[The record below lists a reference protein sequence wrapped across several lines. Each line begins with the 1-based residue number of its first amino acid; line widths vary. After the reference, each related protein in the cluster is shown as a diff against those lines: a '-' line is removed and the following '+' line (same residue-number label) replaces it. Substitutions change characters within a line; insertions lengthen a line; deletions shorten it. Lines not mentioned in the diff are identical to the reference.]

1 MRTDPVTTRTSVS
14 RAHRAAAHAAAFA
27 ALLFSLLVSL
37 PARADQ
43 PPTPAPQDY
52 RIGSGDLLKITV
64 FGSPD
69 LATDARVA
77 ESGTITCPLIGT
89 VQVAGLSTNAAE
101 ALLAKRYVDG
111 GFLRSPQISVLVS
124 EYQSQKVSVL
134 GYVTK
139 PGQYPLRASSKILD
153 LLAEAGGVV
162 PQTSSDQATLVRLSG
177 VKATIDLDALFRG
190 DPTQNLDVAG
200 GDRIYVPKAEQF
212 YVYGQVN
219 RPGVYRLERDMTLSR
234 AISASGGLTARG
246 TERRAIVKRRDKDG
260 KEAEYSVRGTDVLK
274 PDDILFIKESL
285 F

>member
-1 MRTDPVTTRTSVS
+1 MRTETRPQI
-14 RAHRAAAHAAAFA
+14 RAAAYIAMLIGFFVSLHARGQAAA
-27 ALLFSLLVSL
+27 S
-37 PARADQ
+37 PAPQ
-43 PPTPAPQDY
+43 PAPQDY

-77 ESGTITCPLIGT
+77 ESGSITCPLIGS
-89 VQVAGLSTNAAE
+89 VQVTGLSTADAE

-111 GFLRSPQISVLVS
+111 GFLRSPQISIMVA

-134 GYVTK
+134 GYVSK
-139 PGQYPLRASSKILD
+139 PGQYPLRASSRVLD

-162 PQTSSDQATLVRLSG
+162 PVTASDQATLVRLNG
-177 VKATIDLDALFRG
+177 AKATIDLDALFRG
-190 DPTQNLDVAG
+190 DPVQNLDVAG

-212 YVYGQVN
+212 YVYGQVQK
-219 RPGVYRLERDMTLSR
+219 PGVYRLDRNMTLSR
-234 AISASGGLTARG
+234 AISAAGGLTPRG

-260 KEAEYSVRGTDVLK
+260 KESEYSIRGTDALK
-274 PDDILFIKESL
+274 ADDILFIKESL